1 MKKSTLLWSFLLF
14 AMFSLLLCQARA
26 AEEIPSDTPP
36 PPMAEAS
43 LTPFNYLNLITANSE
58 YLSFSYKVIKN
69 GQEEDLGSISRT
81 GENIVAVFHAI
92 KMDGSKIKIR
102 QIETSEQ
109 VFYVID
115 SEKRVFEFKA
125 PAGDILLNR
134 MQNIVKTG
142 PEKVFRKDDA
152 IVYEHQETFEHDESI
167 KLSWLFHMKD
177 NRLVR
182 LEYLFD
188 GKIDTVYEFSEFS
201 QDEPAAELFVIPE
214 GYTKESFSYPY
225 LGDTM
230 PPWFE

>member
-1 MKKSTLLWSFLLF
+1 MKNSTLLLACFLLI
-14 AMFSLLLCQARA
+14 MFLLVSCQVQSAESLSADA
-26 AEEIPSDTPP
+26 PP
-36 PPMAEAS
+36 PPMTEAS

-58 YLSFSYKVIKN
+58 YLSFSYKVIKD
-69 GQEEDLGSISRT
+69 GQEDDLCTISRT
-81 GENIVAVFHAI
+81 GENIVAVFHAT

-102 QIETSEQ
+102 QIEAGEN

-115 SEKRVFEFKA
+115 SEKKVFEFKA
-125 PAGDILLNR
+125 PASDILLNR
-134 MQNIVKTG
+134 MQEIVKTG

-152 IVYEHQETFEHDESI
+152 LVYEHQETFEHDESI

-201 QDEPAAELFVIPE
+201 HDEPAAELLVVPE
-214 GYTKESFSYPY
+214 GYAKESFSYAY
-225 LGDTM
+225 TGDTM

>member
-1 MKKSTLLWSFLLF
+1 MKKSTQLWSCLLF

-26 AEEIPSDTPP
+26 AEGIPSDAPP
-36 PPMAEAS
+36 PAMTEAS

-58 YLSFSYKVIKN
+58 YLSFSYKVIKD
-69 GQEEDLGSISRT
+69 GQEEDLCTISRT
-81 GENIVAVFHAI
+81 GENIVAVFHAT
-92 KMDGSKIKIR
+92 KMDGGRIR
-102 QIETSEQ
+102 QIETGEQ
-109 VFYVID
+109 VYYVID

-134 MQNIVKTG
+134 MQEIVKTG

-152 IVYEHQETFEHDESI
+152 IVYEYQQTFEHDESI
-167 KLSWLFHMKD
+167 KLSWLFHMND
-177 NRLVR
+177 NRLLR

-201 QDEPAAELFVIPE
+201 QDEPAAELLVVPE
-214 GYTKESFSYPY
+214 GYAKESFSYAY
-225 LGDTM
+225 TGDTM